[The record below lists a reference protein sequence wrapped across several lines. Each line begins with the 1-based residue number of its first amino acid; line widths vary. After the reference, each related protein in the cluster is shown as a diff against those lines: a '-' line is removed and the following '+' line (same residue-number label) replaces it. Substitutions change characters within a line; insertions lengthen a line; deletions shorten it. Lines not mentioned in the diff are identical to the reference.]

1 MARQESQQSEKPGL
15 SNGEVVEG
23 PLRSPSRE
31 VQDEDRAEDM
41 SFEDMDEPQ
50 PEPMPRSTPT
60 PEQEGP
66 SLTQRFKE
74 QLSGVIPTLS
84 RMAQATGKLEI
95 PNTQR
100 FKKQLSGVLPALL
113 RLVPTQAKQKLAPNT
128 TIGQTSENAET
139 SFLKRLQHFFM
150 GEQQHSTTA
159 AALIETPLRVQPK
172 QNYSIRIHVM
182 GREEPTLPPGAKR
195 DTPAAGLS
203 ALIHGE
209 VIHIE
214 VRSTLYQNLAYIVQR
229 AGLQLP
235 GQGYAAEVTIPMQSP
250 TSSRG
255 GRRERLHIFFTDEM
269 GNPLYEKPF
278 IVELFVS
285 PLVQPGREGHHVLPI
300 PL

>member
-1 MARQESQQSEKPGL
+1 MAGQEPQQSEKPGL

-74 QLSGVIPTLS
+74 QLSGV
-84 RMAQATGKLEI
+84 
-95 PNTQR
+95 
-100 FKKQLSGVLPALL
+100 LPALL
-113 RLVPTQAKQKLAPNT
+113 RRVPTQAKQKLAPNT
-128 TIGQTSENAET
+128 TTGQASGNAET
-139 SFLKRLQHFFM
+139 SFLKRLQHFFV
-150 GEQQHSTTA
+150 GEQQHSIRA

-182 GREEPTLPPGAKR
+182 GREEPTLPPGAQR

>member
-1 MARQESQQSEKPGL
+1 MAGQEPQQSEKPGL

-100 FKKQLSGVLPALL
+100 FKEQLNGVLPALL
-113 RLVPTQAKQKLAPNT
+113 RRVPAQAKQKLAPNT
-128 TIGQTSENAET
+128 TTGQTSGNAET

-150 GEQQHSTTA
+150 GEQHSTKA
-159 AALIETPLRVQPK
+159 AALIETPLRVQPE
-172 QNYSIRIHVM
+172 QNYSIRIYVM
-182 GREEPTLPPGAKR
+182 GREEPTLPPEAKR
-195 DTPAAGLS
+195 DTSAASLS
-203 ALIHGE
+203 ALIPGE

-214 VRSTLYQNLAYIVQR
+214 VRSTLYQNLAYVVQR
-229 AGLQLP
+229 AVLQLP
-235 GQGYAAEVTIPMQSP
+235 RQGYAAEVTIPMQSP
-250 TSSRG
+250 NSSRV
-255 GRRERLHIFFTDEM
+255 GRRERLHIFFHDEM

-278 IVELFVS
+278 IVELSVS
-285 PLVQPGREGHHVLPI
+285 PYVQSGREGHHVLTI

>member
-1 MARQESQQSEKPGL
+1 MAWQEPQQSEKPGL
-15 SNGEVVEG
+15 SNGEGGEG

-31 VQDEDRAEDM
+31 VQDEDMAEDM

-60 PEQEGP
+60 PEQEEP

-74 QLSGVIPTLS
+74 QLSGVLPTLS

-95 PNTQR
+95 PKTQR
-100 FKKQLSGVLPALL
+100 FKEQLSGVLPTLL
-113 RLVPTQAKQKLAPNT
+113 RRVPTQAKQKLAPNT
-128 TIGQTSENAET
+128 TTGQTSGNAET
-139 SFLKRLQHFFM
+139 SFLERLQHFFM
-150 GEQQHSTTA
+150 GEQQHRTTA

-182 GREEPTLPPGAKR
+182 GREEPKLPPGAKR

-250 TSSRG
+250 TSSLRG
-255 GRRERLHIFFTDEM
+255 HRERLHIFFTDEM

-285 PLVQPGREGHHVLPI
+285 PLVQPGHEGHHVLPI